1 MEKNSRY
8 WELHKIEYQK
18 IFDELDKQ
26 IKEIVSAD
34 PNSDEARGLNLLVEK
49 AIYDKLKKV
58 KI

>member
-34 PNSDEARGLNLLVEK
+34 PKSDEARGLNLLVEK